1 LIICYDKSINHILL
15 RLQGI
20 TLKTKL
26 KINLKITHRFTVK
39 LGAVVLAS
47 SLLFACTSKENSST
61 DNLLKDNVQASLPA
75 GVNLVENVVATE
87 GRLAIPFKK
96 YTLANGLT
104 VILHQDNSDP
114 LVHVDVTYH
123 VGSAR
128 EQLGKSGFAH
138 FFEHMMFQ
146 GSKNVADEQ
155 HFKIV
160 TQSGGNLNGTTNTDR
175 TNYYETVPKNQLE
188 KMLWL
193 ESDRMGFL
201 LETITEEKFEI
212 QRATVKNE
220 RGQNVD
226 NRPYGRLNETVNQM
240 MYPREH
246 PYSWPVIG
254 YMSDLDR
261 GTVTDLKEFFSRWYG
276 PNNAVLTIGGDID
289 EAQTIAWIN
298 KYFGGLKAGPQVD
311 NIPKQL
317 TSLAANRY
325 YSFSDNVSLPLLY
338 ISFPTVY
345 GMHEDE
351 AALDVFSNIIGNGPT
366 SLLYKNLV
374 KSGVAVQAGA
384 SHPCQELACKM
395 SFFALPNPQQGME
408 LAKIEQVIAD
418 TLLEF
423 EERGVNDNDLLKTK
437 VNIETGTIY
446 GLQSVSGKVSTL
458 AHYQTILGN
467 ADYTSAQVARYNKV
481 TKADVMSVYQKY
493 IKGRGAVVLS
503 IYPNGQKH
511 VIAKADDF
519 ALPDVSNPPEN
530 AQLDTPLMKNTS
542 DFKRSIMPTSG
553 ANPKIKVPTLWR
565 DSFNNGLQIIATQ
578 NSETPTVSLLL
589 SIEGGPLLDPL
600 EKAGLASLTAS
611 LMNEG
616 TTNYI
621 KEELSNELAKLGS
634 DIAISASG
642 RNTTIRV
649 SSLVKNLDATLMLML
664 DMMLNPA
671 FEESDFK
678 RVKNQLIQGLEQGS
692 KDAATLAN
700 RASKQITYGTNN
712 RVGLANSG
720 TIKTV
725 SAITLDDIK
734 AFYQQYFS
742 PKYANLVIVGDI
754 SKSEIIP
761 KLSYLKSWQGG
772 DYTIPSYEGFPQVTP
787 KKIYFVDLPNASQ
800 SVINYSRRAMTY
812 DATGE
817 YFKATLM
824 NYPLGSAFN
833 SRINLN
839 LREDKGY
846 TYGAS
851 SYFSSGKTLGRFAA
865 GASVKKEHT
874 YDAMIEIEQELAN
887 YQKNGLTNDEV
898 DFMRQAISQNEALS
912 YETPAQKS
920 GFLRQLLQFNL
931 AENYG
936 EQQSELIENITIEQL
951 NEIAAKELSQPM
963 QWIVVGDG
971 QVVRPQLEKMKLE
984 IIDLQ
989 LAK

>member
-1 LIICYDKSINHILL
+1 M
-15 RLQGI
+15 
-20 TLKTKL
+20 
-26 KINLKITHRFTVK
+26 
-39 LGAVVLAS
+39 ALAS
-47 SLLFACTSKENSST
+47 TLLLACTSQDNSPQTSEEAILPVGVSLVQTVTAT
-61 DNLLKDNVQASLPA
+61 DEHL
-75 GVNLVENVVATE
+75 T
-87 GRLAIPFKK
+87 IPFKK

-160 TQSGGNLNGTTNTDR
+160 TQSGGSLNGTTNTDR

-201 LETITEEKFEI
+201 LETITSEKFEV

-226 NRPYGRLNETVNQM
+226 NRPYGRLNETINQM
-240 MYPREH
+240 IYPREH

-254 YMSDLDR
+254 YMTDLDR
-261 GTVTDLKEFFSRWYG
+261 ETVADLKAFFSRWYG

-289 EAQTIAWIN
+289 EAQTLQWIN
-298 KYFGGLKAGPQVD
+298 QYFGGLKAGPSVN
-311 NIPKQL
+311 NIAKQL
-317 TSLAANRY
+317 TSLTDNRY

-338 ISFPTVY
+338 ISYPTVY

-374 KSGVAVQAGA
+374 KSGIAVQAGA
-384 SHPCQELACKM
+384 SHPCSELGCKM
-395 SFFALPNPQQGME
+395 SFYALPNPQKSMN
-408 LAKIEQVIAD
+408 LAKLEQVINE

-423 EERGVNDNDLLKTK
+423 EQRGVNDDDLLKTK
-437 VNIETGTIY
+437 VGIETNTIY

-458 AHYQTILGN
+458 AHFETILGN
-467 ADYTSAQVARYNKV
+467 ADFTEQQVARYNKV
-481 TKADVMSVYQKY
+481 TKADVMKVYKKY
-493 IKGRGAVVLS
+493 IKGKGAAVLS
-503 IYPNGQKH
+503 IYPKGQSQLITKP
-511 VIAKADDF
+511 DNF
-519 ALPDVSNPPEN
+519 RLPDVSNPPEV
-530 AQLDTPLMKNTS
+530 AQLDVAIMKNTS
-542 DFKRSIMPTSG
+542 SFDRSVMPKAG
-553 ANPKIKVPTLWR
+553 ANPQIEVPTLWR
-565 DSFNNGLQIIATQ
+565 ESFDNGLKVIATQ

-589 SIEGGPLLDPL
+589 SLEGGTLLDPI
-600 EKAGLASLTAS
+600 EQAGLASLTAT

-616 TTNYI
+616 TTNYT
-621 KEELSNELAKLGS
+621 KEGLSNELAKLGS
-634 DIAISASG
+634 DISISASG
-642 RNTTIRV
+642 RNTTVRV
-649 SSLVKNLDATLMLML
+649 NSLVKNLDATLLLMT

-671 FEESDFK
+671 FEQKAFD
-678 RVKNQLIQGLEQGS
+678 RVKNQLIQALEQGS
-692 KDAATLAN
+692 KDANMLAG
-700 RASKQITYGTNN
+700 RALKQVTYGENN
-712 RVGLANSG
+712 RVGLPGTG

-725 SAITLDDIK
+725 SAIKLTDIK
-734 AFYQQYFS
+734 NFYKRYFS
-742 PKYANLVIVGDI
+742 PKKASLVIVGDM
-754 SKSEIIP
+754 SKSKILP
-761 KLSYLKSWQGG
+761 SLDYLKLWQGS
-772 DYTIPSYEGFPQVTP
+772 DYVIPSYSKFPKVNAN
-787 KKIYFVDLPNASQ
+787 KIYFVDLPNATQ
-800 SVINYSRRAMTY
+800 SVIKYTRPAMTY
-812 DATGE
+812 DATGDH
-817 YFKATLM
+817 FKATLM

-839 LREDKGY
+839 LRENKGY

-851 SYFSSGKTLGRFAA
+851 SYFSAGKTLGRFTA

-874 YDAMIEIEQELAN
+874 YDAMIEIEKELTH
-887 YQKNGLTNDEV
+887 YQQKGLTVDEV
-898 DFMRQAISQNEALS
+898 NFMREAISQNEALS

-936 EQQSELIENITIEQL
+936 EQQSDIIKNITIDQL
-951 NEIAAKELSQPM
+951 NSIAAKELSKPM

-971 QVVRPQLEKMKLE
+971 QVIKPQLEKMKLE
-984 IIDLQ
+984 IVELP

>member
-1 LIICYDKSINHILL
+1 MP
-15 RLQGI
+15 
-20 TLKTKL
+20 KL
-26 KINLKITHRFTVK
+26 SAIAF
-39 LGAVVLAS
+39 AS
-47 SLLFACTSKENSST
+47 ALLFACTNQGSTQVNSS
-61 DNLLKDNVQASLPA
+61 NVNEKVDLPT
-75 GVNLVENVVATE
+75 GVTLVENVIASE

-96 YTLANGLT
+96 YNLDNGLT

-240 MYPREH
+240 MYPRAH

-289 EAQTIAWIN
+289 EAQTLAWVN
-298 KYFGGLKAGPQVD
+298 KYFGGLKTGPEVS
-311 NIPKQL
+311 NIPKKL
-317 TSLAANRY
+317 TSLSDNRY

-384 SHPCQELACKM
+384 SHPCKELSCQM
-395 SFFALPNPQQGME
+395 SFYALPNPQQGLE
-408 LAKIEQVIAD
+408 LAKIEQVISD
-418 TLLEF
+418 TLHEF
-423 EERGVNDNDLLKTK
+423 EERGVNDDDLLKTK
-437 VNIETGTIY
+437 VSIETGTIY

-458 AHYQTILGN
+458 AHYQTVLGN
-467 ADYTSAQVARYNKV
+467 ADYTEQQVARYNKV
-481 TKADVMSVYQKY
+481 TKADVMRVYQKY
-493 IKGRGAVVLS
+493 IKNKGAAVLS
-503 IYPNGQKH
+503 IYPNGQKQF
-511 VIAKADDF
+511 IAKKDNF
-519 ALPDVSNPPEN
+519 VLPDISNPPQFAE
-530 AQLDTPLMKNTS
+530 LDTPIMKNTS
-542 DFKRSIMPTSG
+542 VFDRAVIPNAG
-553 ANPKIKVPTLWR
+553 ANPQVEVPKLWR
-565 DSFNNGLQIIATQ
+565 DSFDNGLQIIATK
-578 NSETPTVSLLL
+578 NDETPTINLLL
-589 SIEGGPLLDPL
+589 SIEGGPLLDPI

-634 DIAISASG
+634 DISISASG

-649 SSLVKNLDATLMLML
+649 NSLIKNLDATLLLMV

-671 FEESDFK
+671 FEESDFN

-692 KDAATLAN
+692 KDARTLAS
-700 RASKQITYGTNN
+700 RAFNQVTYGDNN
-712 RVGLANSG
+712 RIGLANEG
-720 TIKTV
+720 TIETV
-725 SAITLDDIK
+725 SAITLADIK
-734 AFYQQYFS
+734 RFYKTYFS
-742 PKYANLVIVGDI
+742 PKYSSLVIVGDI
-754 SKSEIIP
+754 SKNEILP
-761 KLSYLKSWQGG
+761 KLSYLKSWQGS
-772 DYTIPSYEGFPQVTP
+772 DYTIPSYEKFPKVTP
-787 KKIYFVDLPNASQ
+787 NKIYFVDLPDASQ
-800 SVINYSRRAMTY
+800 SVISYSRRAMTY
-812 DATGE
+812 DATGDH
-817 YFKATLM
+817 FKATLM

-851 SYFSSGKTLGRFAA
+851 SYFSAGKTLGRFSA

-874 YDAMIEIEQELAN
+874 FDAMVEIEQELNN
-887 YQKNGLTNDEV
+887 YQENGLTHDEV

-912 YETPAQKS
+912 YETPSKKS

-931 AENYG
+931 PENYS
-936 EQQSELIENITIEQL
+936 EQQNKIINTITLKQL
-951 NEIAAKELSQPM
+951 SDIAAKELSQPM

-971 QVVRPQLEKMKLE
+971 QVIRSQLEQMNLE
-984 IIDLQ
+984 IVDLQ

>member
-1 LIICYDKSINHILL
+1 LKSFTRYLAMLSIIP
-15 RLQGI
+15 
-20 TLKTKL
+20 
-26 KINLKITHRFTVK
+26 
-39 LGAVVLAS
+39 LAS
-47 SLLFACTSKENSST
+47 SLLFACTSQKNSPQLSEN
-61 DNLLKDNVQASLPA
+61 VALPV
-75 GVNLVENVVATE
+75 GVSLVESVVATDE
-87 GRLAIPFKK
+87 RLAIPFKK

-104 VILHQDNSDP
+104 VILHQDSSDP
-114 LVHVDVTYH
+114 LVHIDVTYH

-201 LETITEEKFEI
+201 LETITTEKFEV

-226 NRPYGRLNETVNQM
+226 NRPYGRLNETINQM
-240 MYPREH
+240 VYPREH

-254 YMSDLDR
+254 YLTDLDR

-289 EAQTIAWIN
+289 EAQTLAWVN
-298 KYFGGLKAGPQVD
+298 QYFGGLKAGPKVE
-311 NIPKQL
+311 NITKQL
-317 TSLAANRY
+317 ISLPDNRY
-325 YSFSDNVSLPLLY
+325 YSFSDNISLPLLY

-345 GMHEDE
+345 GMHKDE
-351 AALDVFSNIIGNGPT
+351 AALDVFSNVIGNGPT

-374 KSGVAVQAGA
+374 KSGIAVQAGA
-384 SHPCQELACKM
+384 SHPCSELGCKM

-408 LAKIEQVIAD
+408 LAKIEQVIND

-423 EERGVNDNDLLKTK
+423 EQRGVNDEDLLKTK
-437 VNIETGTIY
+437 VSIETETIY

-467 ADYTSAQVARYNKV
+467 ADYTEQQVARYNNV
-481 TKADVMSVYQKY
+481 TKADVMKVYQKY
-493 IKGRGAVVLS
+493 IKGKGAAILS
-503 IYPNGQKH
+503 IYPHGQEKL
-511 VIAKADDF
+511 ITKANNF
-519 ALPDVSNPPEN
+519 ALPNVNNPPEIT
-530 AQLDTPLMKNTS
+530 QLATPIMTNTS
-542 DFKRSIMPTSG
+542 SFERSVMPKSG
-553 ANPKIKVPTLWR
+553 VNPQIEVPKLWR
-565 DSFNNGLQIIATQ
+565 ENFSNGLQILATR
-578 NSETPTVSLLL
+578 NNETPTVSLLL
-589 SIEGGPLLDPL
+589 SIEGGTLLEPLK
-600 EKAGLASLTAS
+600 KAGLAALTAS

-616 TTNYI
+616 TSNYS

-634 DIAISASG
+634 NISISAAG

-649 SSLVKNLDATLMLML
+649 SSLVKNLDATLLLMV

-671 FEESDFK
+671 FEKSDFD
-678 RVKNQLIQGLEQGS
+678 RVKNQLIQRLEQGS
-692 KDAATLAN
+692 KDAHTLAN
-700 RASKQITYGTNN
+700 RALKQVTYGENN

-725 SAITLDDIK
+725 SAIELSDIK
-734 AFYQQYFS
+734 NFYKQYFS
-742 PKYANLVIVGDI
+742 PKNASLVIVGDI
-754 SKSEIIP
+754 SKSEILP
-761 KLSYLKSWQGG
+761 KLTYLKSWQGS
-772 DYTIPSYEGFPQVTP
+772 DYTLPVYKQFPKVAAN
-787 KKIYFVDLPNASQ
+787 KVYFVDLPDASQ
-800 SVINYSRRAMTY
+800 TVIKYSRRAMKY

-839 LREDKGY
+839 LRENKGY

-851 SYFSSGKTLGRFAA
+851 SHFSAGKTLGRFSA

-874 YDAMIEIEQELAN
+874 FDAMVEIEKELAN
-887 YQKNGLTNDEV
+887 YQKNGLTTDEV

-920 GFLRQLLQFNL
+920 GFLRQLLQFDL

-936 EQQSELIENITIEQL
+936 ELQSEIIKNITIEQL
-951 NEIAAKELSQPM
+951 NAIAANELSKAM

-971 QVVRPQLEKMKLE
+971 LVVRPQLEKMNLE
-984 IIDLQ
+984 IIELQ

>member
-1 LIICYDKSINHILL
+1 
-15 RLQGI
+15 
-20 TLKTKL
+20 L
-26 KINLKITHRFTVK
+26 KIIAHFAPRFS
-39 LGAVVLAS
+39 AIALAS
-47 SLLFACTSKENSST
+47 LLLFSCTSQYHSSQVS
-61 DNLLKDNVQASLPA
+61 DVVSLPA
-75 GVNLVENVVATE
+75 GVSLIEKVVATE
-87 GRLAIPFKK
+87 DRLVIPFKK
-96 YTLANGLT
+96 YTLVNGLT

-114 LVHVDVTYH
+114 LVHLDVTYH

-146 GSKNVADEQ
+146 GSKNIADEQ

-175 TNYYETVPKNQLE
+175 TNYYETVPRNQLE

-212 QRATVKNE
+212 QRSTVKNE

-240 MYPREH
+240 IYPREH

-254 YMSDLDR
+254 YMTDLDR
-261 GTVTDLKEFFSRWYG
+261 GTLTDLKEFFSRWYG

-289 EAQTIAWIN
+289 EAQTLAWIN
-298 KYFGGLKAGPQVD
+298 KYFGNLKTGYQVD
-311 NIPKQL
+311 NIQKPL
-317 TSLAANRY
+317 INLSDDRY

-374 KSGVAVQAGA
+374 KSGIAVQAGA
-384 SHPCQELACKM
+384 SHPCSELACKM
-395 SFFALPNPQQGME
+395 SFFALPNPQQG
-408 LAKIEQVIAD
+408 LKLTKIEQVIND

-423 EERGVNDNDLLKTK
+423 EERGVNDDDLLKTK
-437 VNIETGTIY
+437 VNIETSTIY

-458 AHYQTILGN
+458 AHYQTVLGN
-467 ADYTSAQVARYNKV
+467 ADYTAQQVARYNNV
-481 TKADVMSVYQKY
+481 TKADVMRVYQKY
-493 IKGRGAVVLS
+493 IKGKGAAILS
-503 IYPNGQKH
+503 IYPKGQKQ
-511 VIAKADDF
+511 VITKADNF
-519 ALPDVSNPPEN
+519 VLPNVANPPELS
-530 AQLDTPLMKNTS
+530 QLNTVIMKNTS
-542 DFKRSIMPTSG
+542 DFDRSVMPVSG
-553 ANPKIKVPTLWR
+553 ANPQVTVPKLWR
-565 DSFNNGLQIIATQ
+565 DNFKNGLQIIATQ
-578 NSETPTVSLLL
+578 NNETPTVSLLL
-589 SIEGGPLLDPL
+589 SIEGGSLLDPI

-616 TTNYI
+616 TTNHV
-621 KEELSNELAKLGS
+621 KEALSNELAKLGS
-634 DIAISASG
+634 DVSISASG
-642 RNTTIRV
+642 RNTTIHV
-649 SSLVKNLDATLMLML
+649 NSLVKNLDATLIIML

-671 FEESDFK
+671 FEKSDFD
-678 RVKNQLIQGLEQGS
+678 RVKNQLIQSLEQGN
-692 KDAATLAN
+692 KDARTLA
-700 RASKQITYGTNN
+700 SKALKQVTYGVNN
-712 RVGLANSG
+712 RVGLPDDG
-720 TIKTV
+720 TIATV
-725 SAITLDDIK
+725 SAISLEDVK
-734 AFYQQYFS
+734 GFYQQYFS
-742 PKYANLVIVGDI
+742 PKHASLVIVGDMNQSVI
-754 SKSEIIP
+754 MS
-761 KLSYLKSWQGG
+761 KLSYLKSWQGS
-772 DYTIPSYEGFPQVTP
+772 DYIIPRYNGFPKITP
-787 KKIYFVDLPNASQ
+787 NKIYFVDLPNASQ
-800 SVINYSRRAMTY
+800 SVIKYSRRAMTY

-839 LREDKGY
+839 LREDKAY

-851 SYFSSGKTLGRFAA
+851 SYFSAGKTLGRFTA

-874 YDAMIEIEQELAN
+874 FDAMVEFEQELTN
-887 YQKNGLTNDEV
+887 YQKNGLTHDEV
-898 DFMRQAISQNEALS
+898 NFMRQAISQNEALN
-912 YETPAQKS
+912 YETPAQK
-920 GFLRQLLQFNL
+920 GRFLRQLLQFNL

-936 EQQSELIENITIEQL
+936 EQQSEIIENITIEQL
-951 NEIAAKELSQPM
+951 NKIASKELKQPM
-963 QWIVVGDG
+963 QWIVVGDA
-971 QVVRPQLEKMKLE
+971 QTVRPQLKKMKLDIVE
-984 IIDLQ
+984 LQ

>member
-1 LIICYDKSINHILL
+1 
-15 RLQGI
+15 
-20 TLKTKL
+20 L
-26 KINLKITHRFTVK
+26 KINLKNSPRLTVK
-39 LGAVVLAS
+39 LGAIALAS
-47 SLLFACTSKENSST
+47 SLLFACTSQENT
-61 DNLLKDNVQASLPA
+61 LKTNEQASLPA
-75 GVNLVENVVATE
+75 GVSLVEQVVATE
-87 GRLAIPFKK
+87 DRLAIPFKK

-201 LETITEEKFEI
+201 LETITKEKFEI

-226 NRPYGRLNETVNQM
+226 NRPYGRLNETLNQM

-261 GTVTDLKEFFSRWYG
+261 GTLTDLKEFFSRWYG

-289 EAQTIAWIN
+289 EAQTLAWVN
-298 KYFGGLKAGPQVD
+298 KYFGGLQAGPKVD
-311 NIPKQL
+311 NIAKSL
-317 TSLAANRY
+317 TTLAENRY
-325 YSFSDNVSLPLLY
+325 YSFEDNVSLPLLY

-384 SHPCQELACKM
+384 SHPCKELACQM
-395 SFFALPNPQQGME
+395 SFYALPNPQQGME
-408 LAKIEQVIAD
+408 LAKIEQVIND

-423 EERGVNDNDLLKTK
+423 EQRGVNDDDLLKTK

-458 AHYQTILGN
+458 AHYQTVLGN
-467 ADYTSAQVARYNKV
+467 ADYTAEQVARYNKV
-481 TKADVMSVYQKY
+481 TKADVMRVYQKY
-493 IKGRGAVVLS
+493 IKNKGAAVLS
-503 IYPNGQKH
+503 IYPNGQKQL
-511 VIAKADDF
+511 IAKADNF
-519 ALPDVSNPPEN
+519 VLPNVNNPSEI
-530 AQLDTPLMKNTS
+530 AEIDTPILTNTS
-542 DFKRSIMPTSG
+542 NFDRSIVPTSG
-553 ANPKIKVPTLWR
+553 ANPQIDVPKLWR
-565 DSFNNGLQIIATQ
+565 TSFNNGLQIIATQ
-578 NSETPTVSLLL
+578 NNETPTVSLLL
-589 SIEGGPLLDPL
+589 SIEGGPLLDPV

-634 DIAISASG
+634 NITFSAAG

-649 SSLVKNLDATLMLML
+649 NSLVKNLDATLTLML

-671 FEESDFK
+671 FSEDDFK

-692 KDAATLAN
+692 KDASTLAS
-700 RASKQITYGTNN
+700 RASKQVTYGTNN

-725 SAITLDDIK
+725 SAINLDDIK

-742 PKYANLVIVGDI
+742 PKHANLVIVGDV

-761 KLSYLKSWQGG
+761 KLSYLKSWQGE
-772 DYTIPSYEGFPQVTP
+772 DYTIPSYESFPAVTP
-787 KKIYFVDLPNASQ
+787 NKIYFVDLPKASQ

-817 YFKATLM
+817 HFKATLM

-851 SYFSSGKTLGRFAA
+851 SYFSAGKTLGKFAA

-874 YDAMIEIEQELAN
+874 YDAMVEIEQELSN
-887 YQKNGLTNDEV
+887 YQQNGLTSEEV
-898 DFMRQAISQNEALS
+898 NFMRQAISQNEALS
-912 YETPAQKS
+912 YETPSQKS
-920 GFLRQLLQFNL
+920 GFLRQLLQFDL

-936 EQQSELIENITIEQL
+936 EQQSEIIQNITLKQL
-951 NEIAAKELSQPM
+951 NEIAAKELSKPM

-971 QVVRPQLEKMKLE
+971 QVVRPQLEKMQLE
-984 IIDLQ
+984 IVELE

>member
-1 LIICYDKSINHILL
+1 MQDVILKS
-15 RLQGI
+15 
-20 TLKTKL
+20 
-26 KINLKITHRFTVK
+26 FTRYIPK
-39 LGAVVLAS
+39 LGFIVFAS
-47 SLLFACTSKENSST
+47 SLLIGCTSQENTPQLSEK
-61 DNLLKDNVQASLPA
+61 LVLPV
-75 GVNLVENVVATE
+75 GVHLVETVVATE
-87 GRLAIPFKK
+87 ERLAIPFKK
-96 YTLANGLT
+96 YILANGLT

-160 TQSGGNLNGTTNTDR
+160 TQSGGSLNGTTNTDR

-201 LETITEEKFEI
+201 LETITTEKFEV

-226 NRPYGRLNETVNQM
+226 NRPYGRLNETINQM
-240 MYPREH
+240 VYPREH

-254 YMSDLDR
+254 YLTDLDR

-276 PNNAVLTIGGDID
+276 PNNAVLTIGGDIN
-289 EAQTIAWIN
+289 EAQTIAWVN
-298 KYFGGLKAGPQVD
+298 QYFGGLKAGPKVES
-311 NIPKQL
+311 ITKQL
-317 TSLAANRY
+317 TSLSDNRY
-325 YSFSDNVSLPLLY
+325 YSFSDNISLPLLY

-345 GMHEDE
+345 GMHKDE

-384 SHPCQELACKM
+384 SHPCSELGCKM
-395 SFFALPNPQQGME
+395 SFFALPNPQKGME
-408 LAKIEQVIAD
+408 LAKIEQVIND

-423 EERGVNDNDLLKTK
+423 EQRGVNDEDLLKTK
-437 VNIETGTIY
+437 VSIETDTIY

-458 AHYQTILGN
+458 AHYQSILGD
-467 ADYTSAQVARYNKV
+467 ADYTEQQVARYNNV
-481 TKADVMSVYQKY
+481 TKADVMKVYRKY
-493 IKGRGAVVLS
+493 IKSKGAAILS
-503 IYPNGQKH
+503 IYPHGQQKL
-511 VIAKADDF
+511 ITKADNF
-519 ALPDVSNPPEN
+519 ILPGVNNPPEIT
-530 AQLDTPLMKNTS
+530 QLATPIMKNTS
-542 DFKRSIMPTSG
+542 SFDREVIPKAG
-553 ANPKIKVPTLWR
+553 VNPQVEVPKLWR
-565 DSFNNGLQIIATQ
+565 ENFSNGLQIIATR
-578 NSETPTVSLLL
+578 NNETPTVSLLL
-589 SIEGGPLLDPL
+589 SIEGGTLLDPIK
-600 EKAGLASLTAS
+600 KAGLASLTAS

-634 DIAISASG
+634 DISISASG
-642 RNTTIRV
+642 RNTTVRV
-649 SSLVKNLDATLMLML
+649 SSLVKNLDATLLLMV

-671 FEESDFK
+671 FEQGDFD
-678 RVKNQLIQGLEQGS
+678 RVKNQLIQALEQGS
-692 KDAATLAN
+692 KDARTLAS
-700 RASKQITYGTNN
+700 RALKQVTYGENN

-725 SAITLDDIK
+725 SAIELSDIQD
-734 AFYQQYFS
+734 FYKQYFS
-742 PKYANLVIVGDI
+742 PKHASLVVVGDI
-754 SKSEIIP
+754 SKSELLP
-761 KLSYLKSWQGG
+761 KLNYFKSWQGS
-772 DYTIPSYEGFPQVTP
+772 DYTIPVYNQFPEVTVN
-787 KKIYFVDLPNASQ
+787 KVYFVDLPDASQ
-800 SVINYSRRAMTY
+800 SVIKYSRRAMTY

-851 SYFSSGKTLGRFAA
+851 SHFSAGKTLGRFSA

-874 YDAMIEIEQELAN
+874 FDAMMEIEKELVN
-887 YQKNGLTNDEV
+887 YQENGLTRDEV

-920 GFLRQLLQFNL
+920 GFLRQLLQFDL

-936 EQQSELIENITIEQL
+936 EMQSEIIKNITIEQL
-951 NEIAAKELSQPM
+951 NAIATKELSKSM

-971 QVVRPQLEKMKLE
+971 LVVRPQLKKMNLE
-984 IIDLQ
+984 IIELQ
-989 LAK
+989 LTE

>member
-1 LIICYDKSINHILL
+1 M
-15 RLQGI
+15 
-20 TLKTKL
+20 
-26 KINLKITHRFTVK
+26 
-39 LGAVVLAS
+39 AAS
-47 SLLFACTSKENSST
+47 FLSACTSNEKAISSDESLT
-61 DNLLKDNVQASLPA
+61 LPA
-75 GVNLVENVVATE
+75 GVTLVETVTKTE
-87 GRLAIPFKK
+87 ERLAIPFKK
-96 YTLANGLT
+96 YTLENGLT
-104 VILHQDNSDP
+104 VILHKDNSDP

-155 HFKIV
+155 HFKVV
-160 TQSGGNLNGTTNTDR
+160 TQSGGDLNGTTNTDR

-201 LETITEEKFEI
+201 LETITKEKFEI

-226 NRPYGRLNETVNQM
+226 NRPYGRLTETINQM

-254 YMSDLDR
+254 YMTDLDR

-289 EAQTIAWIN
+289 ERQTLAWIN
-298 KYFGGLKAGPQVD
+298 KYFGELKAGPKVESIAK
-311 NIPKQL
+311 NL
-317 TSLAANRY
+317 TTLDKNRY
-325 YSFSDNVSLPLLY
+325 ASFSDNVSLPLLY

-384 SHPCQELACKM
+384 SHPCKELSCQM
-395 SFFALPNPQQGME
+395 SFYALPNPQQGME
-408 LAKIEQVIAD
+408 LSKIEKVIND
-418 TLLEF
+418 TLVEF
-423 EERGVNDNDLLKTK
+423 EQRGVNDDDLLKTK
-437 VNIETGTIY
+437 VSIETGTIY

-458 AHYQTILGN
+458 AHFQTILGN
-467 ADYTSAQVARYNKV
+467 ADYTELQVARYNQV
-481 TKADVMSVYQKY
+481 TKDDVMRVYKKY
-493 IKGRGAVVLS
+493 IKGKGAAVLS
-503 IYPNGQKH
+503 IYPHGKKQF
-511 VIAKADDF
+511 ITKADDF
-519 ALPDVSNPPEN
+519 ILPDVTNPPEL
-530 AQLDTPLMKNTS
+530 AIIATPLMKNS
-542 DFKRSIMPTSG
+542 SNFDRSVTPKAGI
-553 ANPKIKVPTLWR
+553 NPQIEVPKLWR
-565 DSFNNGLQIIATQ
+565 DSFKNGIEIIATR

-589 SIEGGPLLDPL
+589 SLEGGPLLDPVA
-600 EKAGLASLTAS
+600 KAGLASLTAS

-634 DIAISASG
+634 DISIGASG
-642 RNTTIRV
+642 RNTYIQV
-649 SSLVKNLDATLMLML
+649 SSLVKNLDATLLLML

-671 FEESDFK
+671 FEEVDFN
-678 RVKNQLIQGLEQGS
+678 RIKNQLIQSLEQGS
-692 KDAATLAN
+692 KDARTLAS
-700 RASKQITYGTNN
+700 RALKQVTYGQSN
-712 RVGLANSG
+712 RVGLPDSG
-720 TIKTV
+720 TIATV
-725 SAITLDDIK
+725 SAITLADIK
-734 AFYQQYFS
+734 GFYQQYFS
-742 PKYANLVIVGDI
+742 PKHASLVIVGDI
-754 SKSEIIP
+754 SQSEILP
-761 KLSYLKSWQGG
+761 KLDYLKSWQGR
-772 DYTIPSYEGFPQVTP
+772 DYTLPNQRKFPKITP
-787 KKIYFVDLPNASQ
+787 EKIYFVDLPKSSQ
-800 SVINYSRRAMTY
+800 SVIKYSRRAMTY

-817 YFKATLM
+817 HFKATLM

-851 SYFSSGKTLGRFAA
+851 SHFSAGKTLGRFTV
-865 GASVKKEHT
+865 GASVKKENT
-874 YDAMIEIEQELAN
+874 FDAMAEIEKELKN
-887 YQKNGLTNDEV
+887 YQQQGLTSAEV
-898 DFMRQAISQNEALS
+898 NFMRQAISQNEALS
-912 YETPAQKS
+912 YETPRQKS

-936 EQQSELIENITIEQL
+936 EQQSEIIKSLSIEQL
-951 NEIAAKELSQPM
+951 NDIAENELSKPM

-971 QVVRPQLEKMKLE
+971 ELVRPQLEKMKLDIVE
-984 IIDLQ
+984 LK
-989 LAK
+989 LAD

>member
-1 LIICYDKSINHILL
+1 MQDVILKSFLRFVSMLSII
-15 RLQGI
+15 
-20 TLKTKL
+20 T
-26 KINLKITHRFTVK
+26 
-39 LGAVVLAS
+39 LAS
-47 SLLFACTSKENSST
+47 SLLFACTSQKNSSQLNINMT
-61 DNLLKDNVQASLPA
+61 LPVGVSL
-75 GVNLVENVVATE
+75 VDSVVATDE
-87 GRLAIPFKK
+87 RLAIPFKK

-128 EQLGKSGFAH
+128 EQIGKSGFAH

-201 LETITEEKFEI
+201 LETITTEKFEV

-226 NRPYGRLNETVNQM
+226 NRPYGRLNETINQM
-240 MYPREH
+240 IYPREH

-254 YMSDLDR
+254 YMTDLDR
-261 GTVTDLKEFFSRWYG
+261 GTLTDLKAFFSRWYG

-289 EAQTIAWIN
+289 EAQTLAWVN
-298 KYFGGLKAGPQVD
+298 QYFGGLKAGPKVD
-311 NIPKQL
+311 NISKQL
-317 TSLAANRY
+317 TSLPDHRY

-345 GMHEDE
+345 GMHKDE
-351 AALDVFSNIIGNGPT
+351 AALDVFSNIIGHGPT

-374 KSGVAVQAGA
+374 KSGIAVQAGA
-384 SHPCQELACKM
+384 SHPCSELGCKM

-408 LAKIEQVIAD
+408 LAKIEQVIND

-423 EERGVNDNDLLKTK
+423 EQRGVNDEDLLKTK
-437 VNIETGTIY
+437 VSIETDTIY

-467 ADYTSAQVARYNKV
+467 ADYTEQQVARYNKV
-481 TKADVMSVYQKY
+481 TKADVMKVYQKY
-493 IKGRGAVVLS
+493 IKGKGAAILS
-503 IYPNGQKH
+503 IYPHGQQKL
-511 VIAKADDF
+511 ITKADNF
-519 ALPDVSNPPEN
+519 ILPDVNNPPEIT
-530 AQLDTPLMKNTS
+530 QLATPLMKNTS
-542 DFKRSIMPTSG
+542 NFDRSVIPKAG
-553 ANPKIKVPTLWR
+553 ANPQVEVPKLWR
-565 DSFNNGLQIIATQ
+565 ESFGNGLKIIATR
-578 NSETPTVSLLL
+578 NNETPTVSLLL
-589 SIEGGPLLDPL
+589 SIEGGTLLDPIN
-600 EKAGLASLTAS
+600 KAGLAALTAS

-616 TTNYI
+616 TSNYT
-621 KEELSNELAKLGS
+621 KEELSTELAKLGS
-634 DIAISASG
+634 DISISAVG

-649 SSLVKNLDATLMLML
+649 SSWVKNLDATLLLML

-671 FEESDFK
+671 FDKNDFD
-678 RVKNQLIQGLEQGS
+678 RVKNQLIQSLEQGS
-692 KDAATLAN
+692 KDAHTLAG
-700 RASKQITYGTNN
+700 RALKQVTYGDNN
-712 RVGLANSG
+712 RIGLPTSG

-725 SAITLDDIK
+725 LAIELDDIK
-734 AFYQQYFS
+734 GFYKQYFS
-742 PKYANLVIVGDI
+742 PKHANLVIVGDV
-754 SKSEIIP
+754 SKSEILP
-761 KLSYLKSWQGG
+761 KLTSLKSWQGS
-772 DYTIPSYEGFPQVTP
+772 DYTIPTYNHFPKVTP
-787 KKIYFVDLPNASQ
+787 NKIYFVDLPGASQ
-800 SVINYSRRAMTY
+800 SIIKYSRRAMTY

-817 YFKATLM
+817 HFKATLM

-851 SYFSSGKTLGRFAA
+851 SYFSAGKTLGRFSA

-874 YDAMIEIEQELAN
+874 FDAMVEIEKELTH
-887 YQKNGLTNDEV
+887 YQKHGLTTDEV

-920 GFLRQLLQFNL
+920 GFLRQLLQFDL
-931 AENYG
+931 PENYG
-936 EQQSELIENITIEQL
+936 ELQSDIIKNTTVEQL
-951 NEIAAKELSQPM
+951 NDIAATELSKSM
-963 QWIVVGDG
+963 QWIVIGDG
-971 QVVRPQLEKMKLE
+971 LVVRPQLEKMNHE
-984 IIDLQ
+984 IIELL

>member
-1 LIICYDKSINHILL
+1 MKNTFNYFS
-15 RLQGI
+15 
-20 TLKTKL
+20 
-26 KINLKITHRFTVK
+26 K
-39 LGAVVLAS
+39 LGAIILVTGA
-47 SLLFACTSKENSST
+47 LFACTSQKNTLKTS
-61 DNLLKDNVQASLPA
+61 DNNHLPKGVRLLES
-75 GVNLVENVVATE
+75 VEE
-87 GRLAIPFKK
+87 SEDRLAIPFKK
-96 YTLANGLT
+96 YKLDNGLT

-226 NRPYGRLNETVNQM
+226 NRPYGRLNETINQM
-240 MYPREH
+240 IYPREH

-261 GTVTDLKEFFSRWYG
+261 ETVTDLKAFFSRWYG

-289 EAQTIAWIN
+289 EAQTLSWVN
-298 KYFGGLKAGPQVD
+298 KYFGDLKRGPDVS
-311 NIPKQL
+311 NIPKSL
-317 TSLAANRY
+317 TSLSENRY

-338 ISFPTVY
+338 ISYPTVY

-374 KSGVAVQAGA
+374 KSGIAVQAGA
-384 SHPCQELACKM
+384 SHPCKELACQM

-408 LAKIEQVIAD
+408 LAKVEQIIND

-423 EERGVNDNDLLKTK
+423 ETRGVNDDDLLKTK
-437 VNIETGTIY
+437 VSIETGTIY

-458 AHYQTILGN
+458 AHFETVLDN
-467 ADYTSAQVARYNKV
+467 ADYTAQQVARYNNV
-481 TKADVMSVYQKY
+481 TKADVMRVYQKY
-493 IKGRGAVVLS
+493 IKGKGAAILS
-503 IYPNGQKH
+503 IYPNGQKQ
-511 VIAKADDF
+511 VIAKADNF
-519 ALPDVSNPPEN
+519 TLPDISTPPKL
-530 AQLDTPLMKNTS
+530 AHLDVPIMKNVSTF
-542 DFKRSIMPTSG
+542 DRSVMPTSS
-553 ANPKIKVPTLWR
+553 ANPQVDVPALWR
-565 DSFNNGLQIIATQ
+565 DKFNNGLQIIGTK
-578 NSETPTVSLLL
+578 NSETPTVNLLL
-589 SIEGGPLLDPL
+589 SIEGGPLLDPI

-634 DIAISASG
+634 DISISANG

-649 SSLVKNLDATLMLML
+649 NSLVKNLDATLLLML

-671 FEESDFK
+671 FEENDFN
-678 RVKNQLIQGLEQGS
+678 RVKNQLIQMLEQGN
-692 KDAATLAN
+692 KDARTLAS
-700 RASKQITYGTNN
+700 RAQKQVIYGENN
-712 RVGLANSG
+712 RVGLADEG

-725 SAITLDDIK
+725 STITLEDVK
-734 AFYQQYFS
+734 RFYQTCFS
-742 PKYANLVIVGDI
+742 PTHASLVVVGDI
-754 SKSEIIP
+754 SKNELLP
-761 KLSYLKSWQGG
+761 KLGYLKSWQGK
-772 DYTIPSYEGFPQVTP
+772 DYSIPTHKEFPQIMP
-787 KKIYFVDLPNASQ
+787 NKLYFVDLPNASQ
-800 SVINYSRRAMTY
+800 SVINYSRRAMVY

-817 YFKATLM
+817 YFRATLM

-839 LREDKGY
+839 LRENKGY

-851 SYFSSGKTLGRFAA
+851 SSFVAGKTLGRFVA

-874 YDAMIEIEQELAN
+874 FDAMIEIEKELNN
-887 YQKNGLTNDEV
+887 YQKNGLTQEEV
-898 DFMRQAISQNEALS
+898 NFMRQAISQNEALS
-912 YETPAQKS
+912 YETPRKKS

-931 AENYG
+931 PENYS
-936 EQQSELIENITIEQL
+936 EQQNNIITSITKKELSD
-951 NEIAAKELSQPM
+951 IAKKELSQPM

-971 QVVRPQLEKMKLE
+971 QVIRSQLEKMNLDIVE
-984 IIDLQ
+984 LQ
-989 LAK
+989 LVK

>member
-1 LIICYDKSINHILL
+1 MQNTFRLKS
-15 RLQGI
+15 
-20 TLKTKL
+20 
-26 KINLKITHRFTVK
+26 KISAIF
-39 LGAVVLAS
+39 LAS
-47 SLLFACTSKENSST
+47 TLILACTSQESATKKTVKVN
-61 DNLLKDNVQASLPA
+61 LPA
-75 GVNLVENVVATE
+75 GINLVERVVATDK
-87 GRLAIPFKK
+87 RLSIPFNK
-96 YTLANGLT
+96 YTLENGLT
-104 VILHQDNSDP
+104 VILHKDNSDP

-160 TQSGGNLNGTTNTDR
+160 TQSGGNLNGTTSTDR
-175 TNYYETVPKNQLE
+175 TNYYQTVPKNQLE

-212 QRATVKNE
+212 QRSTVKNE

-226 NRPYGRLNETVNQM
+226 NRPYGRLNETMNQM
-240 MYPREH
+240 MYPKEH

-261 GTVTDLKEFFSRWYG
+261 GNLGDLKSFFSRWYG

-289 EAQTIAWIN
+289 EAQTLEWIK
-298 KYFGGLKAGPQVD
+298 KYFGELKAGPEVEPL
-311 NIPKQL
+311 PKTL
-317 TSLAANRY
+317 TSLAENRY

-345 GMHEDE
+345 GMHDDE

-374 KSGVAVQAGA
+374 KSGLAVQAGA
-384 SHPCQELACKM
+384 SHPCKELSCQM
-395 SFFALPNPQQGME
+395 TFYALPNPQQGLA
-408 LAKIEQVIAD
+408 LAKIEKVIND

-423 EERGVNDNDLLKTK
+423 EERGVNDDDLLKTK
-437 VNIETGTIY
+437 VNIETSTIY

-458 AHYQTILGN
+458 AHYQTILDN
-467 ADYTSAQVARYNKV
+467 ADYTEQQVARYNKV
-481 TKADVMSVYQKY
+481 TKADVLRVYQKY
-493 IKGRGAVVLS
+493 IKGNGAAVLS
-503 IYPNGQKH
+503 VYPKGQKQ
-511 VIAKADDF
+511 VIAKADNF
-519 ALPDVSNPPEN
+519 ALPDLSS
-530 AQLDTPLMKNTS
+530 TPDVGYLNTSIMKNTS
-542 DFKRSIMPTSG
+542 SFDRSVMPKSG
-553 ANPKIKVPTLWR
+553 LNPQVEVPMLWR
-565 DSFNNGLQIIATQ
+565 DNFNNGLQIIATK
-578 NSETPTVSLLL
+578 NSETPTISLLL
-589 SIEGGPLLDPL
+589 SIEGGPLLDPK

-616 TTNYI
+616 TSNYI

-634 DIAISASG
+634 DISINSSG
-642 RNTTIRV
+642 RNTTVSV
-649 SSLVKNLDATLMLML
+649 SSLVKNVDATLLLMV

-692 KDAATLAN
+692 KDASTLAS
-700 RASKQITYGTNN
+700 RALKQVTYGDEN
-712 RVGLANSG
+712 RIGLASIG

-725 SAITLDDIK
+725 SAITLKDVK
-734 AFYQQYFS
+734 NFYKQYFS
-742 PKYANLVIVGDI
+742 PKHANLVIVGDI
-754 SKSEIIP
+754 EQSDIMP
-761 KLSYLKSWQGG
+761 KLEYLKSWQGA
-772 DYTIPSYEGFPQVTP
+772 DYVIPTYEKFPQVTP
-787 KKIYFVDLPNASQ
+787 NKIYFVDLPDASQ
-800 SVINYSRRAMTY
+800 SVIKYSRRAMAY
-812 DATGE
+812 DATGDF
-817 YFKATLM
+817 FKATLM

-851 SYFSSGKTLGRFAA
+851 SYFSAGKTLGQFIA

-874 YDAMIEIEQELAN
+874 YDAMIEIEKELKSFR
-887 YQKNGLTNDEV
+887 KNGLNTDEV
-898 DFMRQAISQNEALS
+898 SFMRQAISQNEALS
-912 YETPAQKS
+912 YETPGKKS
-920 GFLRQLLQFNL
+920 GFLRQLLQFDL
-931 AENYG
+931 PENYS
-936 EQQSELIENITIEQL
+936 EQQNEIINTITLRQL
-951 NEIAAKELSQPM
+951 NDIAKKELSQPM

-971 QVVRPQLEKMKLE
+971 QVIREQLEKMNLE
-984 IIDLQ
+984 IVELQ

>member
-1 LIICYDKSINHILL
+1 MQDIV
-15 RLQGI
+15 
-20 TLKTKL
+20 L
-26 KINLKITHRFTVK
+26 KIFTHYISKLSIITFV
-39 LGAVVLAS
+39 S
-47 SLLFACTSKENSST
+47 SLLLACTSQENSTHSSEE
-61 DNLLKDNVQASLPA
+61 LALPA
-75 GVNLVENVVATE
+75 GVSLIENVVATE

-160 TQSGGNLNGTTNTDR
+160 TQSGGSLNGTTNTDR

-188 KMLWL
+188 KVLWL

-201 LETITEEKFEI
+201 LETITTEKFEV

-226 NRPYGRLNETVNQM
+226 NRPYGRLNETINQM
-240 MYPREH
+240 IYPREH

-254 YMSDLDR
+254 YLSDLDR
-261 GTVTDLKEFFSRWYG
+261 GTVNDLKAFFSRWYG

-289 EAQTIAWIN
+289 EMQTLQWIN
-298 KYFGGLKAGPQVD
+298 QYFGDLKAGPQVD

-317 TSLAANRY
+317 TSLADSRY
-325 YSFSDNVSLPLLY
+325 FSFSDNISLPLLY

-345 GMHEDE
+345 GMHKDE

-374 KSGVAVQAGA
+374 KSGVSVQAGA
-384 SHPCQELACKM
+384 SHPCSELGCKM
-395 SFFALPNPQQGME
+395 SFYALPNPQKGMD
-408 LAKIEQVIAD
+408 LAKIEQVIND
-418 TLLEF
+418 TLNEF
-423 EERGVNDNDLLKTK
+423 EQRGVNDDDLLKTK
-437 VNIETGTIY
+437 VAIETDTIY

-467 ADYTSAQVARYNKV
+467 ADYTEQQVARYNNV
-481 TKADVMSVYQKY
+481 TKADVMRVYQKY
-493 IKGRGAVVLS
+493 IKNKGAAVLS
-503 IYPNGQKH
+503 IYPHGQQQL
-511 VIAKADDF
+511 IAKQDDF
-519 ALPDVSNPPEN
+519 VLPNVDNPVN
-530 AQLDTPLMKNTS
+530 STLLTTPIMKNNS
-542 DFKRSIMPTSG
+542 SFDRSIKPKAG
-553 ANPKIKVPTLWR
+553 ANPQIEVPELWR
-565 DSFNNGLQIIATQ
+565 ENFDNGLNIIATK

-589 SIEGGPLLDPL
+589 SIDGGTLLDPIK
-600 EKAGLASLTAS
+600 KAGLASLTAN

-616 TTNYI
+616 TSNYS
-621 KEELSNELAKLGS
+621 KEALSNELAKLGS
-634 DIAISASG
+634 DISISASG
-642 RNTTIRV
+642 RNTTVRV
-649 SSLVKNLDATLMLML
+649 SSLVKNLDATLLLML
-664 DMMLNPA
+664 DMMQNPA
-671 FEESDFK
+671 FKKSDFN
-678 RVKNQLIQGLEQGS
+678 RVKNQLIQTLEQGS
-692 KDAATLAN
+692 KDANTLAS
-700 RASKQITYGTNN
+700 RALKQVTYGENN
-712 RVGLANSG
+712 RVGLPGSG

-725 SAITLDDIK
+725 SVIELSDIK
-734 AFYQQYFS
+734 NFYKQYFS
-742 PKYANLVIVGDI
+742 PREANLVIVGDVT
-754 SKSEIIP
+754 KSEILP
-761 KLSYLKSWQGG
+761 KLDFLKLWQGN
-772 DYTIPSYEGFPQVTP
+772 DYTIPAYSNFPKVSAN
-787 KKIYFVDLPNASQ
+787 KIYFVDLPNATQ
-800 SVINYSRRAMTY
+800 SVIKLSRRSMPY

-851 SYFSSGKTLGRFAA
+851 SHFSAGKTLGRFSA

-874 YDAMIEIEQELAN
+874 YDAMIEIEKELAH
-887 YQKNGLTNDEV
+887 YKQKGLTIDEV
-898 DFMRQAISQNEALS
+898 NFMRQAISQNEALS

-920 GFLRQLLQFNL
+920 GFLRQLLQFDL
-931 AENYG
+931 PQNYG
-936 EQQSELIENITIEQL
+936 EVQSDIIENITLEQL
-951 NEIAAKELSQPM
+951 NDIADKELSKSM

-971 QVVRPQLEKMKLE
+971 QVIRPQLEKMKFE
-984 IIDLQ
+984 IVELK
-989 LAK
+989 LAE

>member
-1 LIICYDKSINHILL
+1 MK
-15 RLQGI
+15 
-20 TLKTKL
+20 
-26 KINLKITHRFTVK
+26 KITHLIPSLCIV
-39 LGAVVLAS
+39 ALAT
-47 SLLFACTSKENSST
+47 SLLFACTSNENT
-61 DNLLKDNVQASLPA
+61 KQVDENVALPA
-75 GVNLVENVVATE
+75 GVSLVENVVATKE
-87 GRLAIPFKK
+87 RLAIPFKK

-114 LVHVDVTYH
+114 LVHVDITYH

-160 TQSGGNLNGTTNTDR
+160 TQSGGDLNGTTNTDR
-175 TNYYETVPKNQLE
+175 TNYYETVPRNQLE

-201 LETITEEKFEI
+201 LETITSEKFEI

-226 NRPYGRLNETVNQM
+226 NRPYGRLSETINQM

-254 YMSDLDR
+254 YMTDLDR

-289 EAQTIAWIN
+289 EAQTLAWVN
-298 KYFGGLKAGPQVD
+298 KYFGELKAGPKVE
-311 NIPKQL
+311 NIAKQL
-317 TSLAANRY
+317 TTLEKNRY

-374 KSGVAVQAGA
+374 KAGVAVQAGA
-384 SHPCQELACKM
+384 NHPCKELSCQM
-395 SFFALPNPQQGME
+395 SFFALPNPQQGMA
-408 LAKIEQVIAD
+408 LSKIEQVIND

-423 EERGVNDNDLLKTK
+423 EQRGVNDNDLLKTK
-437 VNIETGTIY
+437 VSIETGTIY

-458 AHYQTILGN
+458 AHYQTTLGN
-467 ADYTSAQVARYNKV
+467 ADYTQQQVTRYNQV
-481 TKADVMSVYQKY
+481 TKEDVMRVYQKY
-493 IKGRGAVVLS
+493 IKGKGAAVLS
-503 IYPNGQKH
+503 IYPHGSKQF
-511 VIAKADDF
+511 IAKADDF
-519 ALPDVSNPPEN
+519 ALPDVTNPPEIAVLN
-530 AQLDTPLMKNTS
+530 TPMMKNTS
-542 DFKRSIMPTSG
+542 NFDRVNIPKAG
-553 ANPKIKVPTLWR
+553 VNPQVEVPKLWR
-565 DSFNNGLQIIATQ
+565 DSFHNGIEIIATK
-578 NSETPTVSLLL
+578 NNETPTVSLLL
-589 SIEGGPLLDPL
+589 SIEGGPLLDPI
-600 EKAGLASLTAS
+600 EKAGLASLTAT

-634 DIAISASG
+634 NISIGASG
-642 RNTTIRV
+642 RNTHIQV
-649 SSLVKNLDATLMLML
+649 SSLVKNLDATLILL
-664 DMMLNPA
+664 SDMMLNPA
-671 FEESDFK
+671 FKIADFN
-678 RVKNQLIQGLEQGS
+678 RVKNQLIQSLQQGS
-692 KDAATLAN
+692 KDARTLAS
-700 RASKQITYGTNN
+700 RALKQVTYGESS
-712 RVGLANSG
+712 RVGLPNSG
-720 TIKTV
+720 TIATV
-725 SAITLDDIK
+725 SAITLEDVK
-734 AFYQQYFS
+734 GFYQQYFS
-742 PKYANLVIVGDI
+742 PKHASLVIVGDI
-754 SKSEIIP
+754 SQSEIMP
-761 KLSYLKSWQGG
+761 KLDYLKSWQGS
-772 DYTIPSYEGFPQVTP
+772 DYTIPSFNQFPQLTP
-787 KKIYFVDLPNASQ
+787 NKIYFVDLPKASQ
-800 SVINYSRRAMTY
+800 SVIKYSRRAMAY

-851 SYFSSGKTLGRFAA
+851 SYFSAGKALGSFIA

-874 YDAMIEIEQELAN
+874 LDAMIEIEEELKN
-887 YQKNGLTNDEV
+887 YQQNGLTRTEV
-898 DFMRQAISQNEALS
+898 NFMRQAISQNEALN
-912 YETPAQKS
+912 YETPSQKS
-920 GFLRQLLQFNL
+920 GFLRQLLQFDL
-931 AENYG
+931 AENYA
-936 EQQSELIENITIEQL
+936 EQQGEIIKTISPEQL
-951 NEIAAKELSQPM
+951 NAIAGVQLSKPM

-971 QVVRPQLEKMKLE
+971 QIVRPQLEKMKLDIVE
-984 IIDLQ
+984 LQ

>member
-1 LIICYDKSINHILL
+1 MKIFSPLTTRLSIVA
-15 RLQGI
+15 
-20 TLKTKL
+20 
-26 KINLKITHRFTVK
+26 FTAAFLV
-39 LGAVVLAS
+39 S
-47 SLLFACTSKENSST
+47 CTSNEDSSPQ
-61 DNLLKDNVQASLPA
+61 NQSVALPE
-75 GVNLVENVVATE
+75 GVTLVETVVHDE
-87 GRLAIPFKK
+87 DRLAIPFNK

-104 VILHQDNSDP
+104 VILHQDSSDP

-160 TQSGGNLNGTTNTDR
+160 TQSGGDLNGTTNTDR
-175 TNYYETVPKNQLE
+175 TNYYETVPNNQLE

-226 NRPYGRLNETVNQM
+226 NRPYGRLGETINQM

-254 YMSDLDR
+254 YMTDLDR
-261 GTVTDLKEFFSRWYG
+261 GTLSDLKEFFSRWYG
-276 PNNAVLTIGGDID
+276 PNNAVLTIGGDFD
-289 EAQTIAWIN
+289 ESQTLAWIN
-298 KYFGGLKAGPQVD
+298 KYFGELKSGPAVD
-311 NIPKQL
+311 NIEKQQ
-317 TSLAANRY
+317 TTLAENRY

-374 KSGVAVQAGA
+374 KSGLAVQAGA
-384 SHPCQELACKM
+384 SHPCKELSCQM
-395 SFFALPNPQQGME
+395 SFFALPNPQKGME
-408 LAKIEQVIAD
+408 LSKVEQVIND
-418 TLLEF
+418 TLVEF
-423 EERGVNDNDLLKTK
+423 EERGVNDDDLLKTK
-437 VNIETGTIY
+437 VSIETGTIY

-458 AHYQTILGN
+458 AHFQTILGN
-467 ADYTSAQVARYNKV
+467 ADYTQEQVSRYNNV
-481 TKADVMSVYQKY
+481 TKDDVMRVYQKY
-493 IKGRGAVVLS
+493 IKGKGAAVLS
-503 IYPNGQKH
+503 IYPHGQKQLITREDNF
-511 VIAKADDF
+511 V
-519 ALPDVSNPPEN
+519 LPDVSNPPEL
-530 AQLDTPLMKNTS
+530 AELDTP
-542 DFKRSIMPTSG
+542 IMENVSSFDRTVMPKAG
-553 ANPKIKVPTLWR
+553 PNPQIDVPTLWR
-565 DSFNNGLQIIATQ
+565 DSFKNGIEIIATQ
-578 NSETPTVSLLL
+578 NNETPTVSLLL
-589 SIEGGPLLDPL
+589 SIEGGPLLDPI

-634 DIAISASG
+634 DISIGASG
-642 RNTTIRV
+642 RNTHVRV
-649 SSLVKNLDATLMLML
+649 SSLVKNLDATLTLMI

-671 FEESDFK
+671 FEEADFN

-692 KDAATLAN
+692 KDANTLAS
-700 RASKQITYGTNN
+700 RALKQVTYGENN
-712 RVGLANSG
+712 RVGLPSSG
-720 TIKTV
+720 TIATV
-725 SAITLDDIK
+725 SSITLDDIK
-734 AFYQQYFS
+734 GFYQQYFS
-742 PKYANLVIVGDI
+742 PKHASLVIVGDI
-754 SKSEIIP
+754 SEDEIKP
-761 KLSYLKSWQGG
+761 KLKYLKSWQG
-772 DYTIPSYEGFPQVTP
+772 DSYTIPDYNKFPQVDP
-787 KKIYFVDLPNASQ
+787 NILYFVDLPNSSQ
-800 SVINYSRRAMTY
+800 SVIKLTRRAMTY

-851 SYFSSGKTLGRFAA
+851 SYFSAGKTLGQFTA

-874 YDAMIEIEQELAN
+874 ADSMIEIQNELSDFE
-887 YQKNGLTNDEV
+887 KNGITEPEV
-898 DFMRQAISQNEALS
+898 NFMRQAISQNEALS
-912 YETPAQKS
+912 YETPSQKS
-920 GFLRQLLQFNL
+920 GFLRQILQFNL

-936 EQQSELIENITIEQL
+936 EKQSEIINNISQEQL
-951 NEIAAKELSQPM
+951 NEIAKKELSQPM

-971 QVVRPQLEKMKLE
+971 QVVRPQLDALKLKVVE
-984 IIDLQ
+984 LQ

>member
-1 LIICYDKSINHILL
+1 MQDIVLKSFTRYIPKLSIIA
-15 RLQGI
+15 
-20 TLKTKL
+20 
-26 KINLKITHRFTVK
+26 F
-39 LGAVVLAS
+39 AS
-47 SLLFACTSKENSST
+47 VLLFACTSQENSSQLSEKVT
-61 DNLLKDNVQASLPA
+61 LPA
-75 GVNLVENVVATE
+75 GVSLVESVIATE
-87 GRLAIPFKK
+87 ERLVIPFKK
-96 YTLANGLT
+96 YRLANGLT

-201 LETITEEKFEI
+201 LETITTEKFEV

-226 NRPYGRLNETVNQM
+226 NRPYGRLNETINQM
-240 MYPREH
+240 IYPREH

-254 YMSDLDR
+254 YMTDLDR
-261 GTVTDLKEFFSRWYG
+261 GTVTDLKAFFSRWYG

-289 EAQTIAWIN
+289 EAQTLRWIN
-298 KYFGGLKAGPQVD
+298 QYFGGLKAGPKVD

-317 TSLAANRY
+317 TSLRENRY
-325 YSFSDNVSLPLLY
+325 YSFSDNITLPLLY

-374 KSGVAVQAGA
+374 KSGIAVQAGA
-384 SHPCQELACKM
+384 SHPCSELACKM
-395 SFFALPNPQQGME
+395 SFFALPNPQQGMG
-408 LAKIEQVIAD
+408 LAKIEQVIND

-423 EERGVNDNDLLKTK
+423 EQRGVNDEDLLKTK
-437 VNIETGTIY
+437 VGIETDTIY

-458 AHYQTILGN
+458 AHYQSILGN
-467 ADYTSAQVARYNKV
+467 ADYTEQQVARYNNV
-481 TKADVMSVYQKY
+481 SKADVMGVYQKY
-493 IKGRGAVVLS
+493 IKGKGAAVLS
-503 IYPNGQKH
+503 IYPQGQPQLKS
-511 VIAKADDF
+511 KPDDF
-519 ALPDVSNPPEN
+519 VLPDVNNPAEV
-530 AQLDTPLMKNTS
+530 AQLEFPIMKNTS
-542 DFKRSIMPTSG
+542 RFDRSVMPKAG
-553 ANPKIKVPTLWR
+553 INPQIEVPKLWR
-565 DSFNNGLQIIATQ
+565 ESFSNGLQIIATQ
-578 NSETPTVSLLL
+578 NSEIPTVSLLL
-589 SIEGGPLLDPL
+589 SIEGGTLLDPIK
-600 EKAGLASLTAS
+600 KAGIASLTAS

-616 TTNYI
+616 TSNYS
-621 KEELSNELAKLGS
+621 KEALSNALAKLGS
-634 DIAISASG
+634 DISISASG
-642 RNTTIRV
+642 RNTMIRV
-649 SSLVKNLDATLMLML
+649 SSLVKNLDATLLLMR
-664 DMMLNPA
+664 DMMLNPG
-671 FEESDFK
+671 FDKNDFD
-678 RVKNQLIQGLEQGS
+678 RVKNQLIQALEQGS
-692 KDAATLAN
+692 KDAHTLAS
-700 RASKQITYGTNN
+700 RALKQVTYGENN
-712 RVGLANSG
+712 RVGLPNSG

-725 SAITLDDIK
+725 SAIELSDIND
-734 AFYQQYFS
+734 FYKRYFS
-742 PKYANLVIVGDI
+742 PKHASLVIVGDVNKNDI
-754 SKSEIIP
+754 LP
-761 KLSYLKSWQGG
+761 KLDYLKSWQGS
-772 DYTIPSYEGFPQVTP
+772 DYTIPVYSQFPKVAAN
-787 KKIYFVDLPNASQ
+787 KIYFVDLPDASQ
-800 SVINYSRRAMTY
+800 SVIKYSRRAMKY

-851 SYFSSGKTLGRFAA
+851 SNFSAGKTLGRFSA

-874 YDAMIEIEQELAN
+874 YDAMVEIEKELVN
-887 YQKNGLTNDEV
+887 YQQNGLTTDEV
-898 DFMRQAISQNEALS
+898 YFMRQAISQNEALS

-920 GFLRQLLQFNL
+920 GFLRQLLQYDL
-931 AENYG
+931 ADNYG
-936 EQQSELIENITIEQL
+936 ELQSELIKKITIEQL
-951 NEIAAKELSQPM
+951 NDIAAKELSKPM
-963 QWIVVGDG
+963 QWIVVGDA
-971 QVVRPQLEKMKLE
+971 QVIKSQLEKMKLE
-984 IIDLQ
+984 IVELP

>member
-1 LIICYDKSINHILL
+1 MP
-15 RLQGI
+15 
-20 TLKTKL
+20 
-26 KINLKITHRFTVK
+26 K
-39 LGAVVLAS
+39 LGAIALVS
-47 SLLFACTSKENSST
+47 SLLFACTNQDQST
-61 DNLLKDNVQASLPA
+61 QIREKINLPT
-75 GVNLVENVVATE
+75 GVTLVEHVVAAE
-87 GRLAIPFKK
+87 NRLAIPFKK
-96 YTLANGLT
+96 YSLANGLT

-160 TQSGGNLNGTTNTDR
+160 TQSGGDLNGTTNTDR

-226 NRPYGRLNETVNQM
+226 NRPYGRLNETINQM

-254 YMSDLDR
+254 YMTDLDR

-276 PNNAVLTIGGDID
+276 PNNAILTIGGDID
-289 EAQTIAWIN
+289 EIQTLAWVN
-298 KYFGGLKAGPQVD
+298 KYFGGLKSGPKVHA
-311 NIPKQL
+311 IPKQL
-317 TSLAANRY
+317 TTLADDRY

-338 ISFPTVY
+338 VSFPTVY

-384 SHPCQELACKM
+384 SHPCKEIACQM
-395 SFFALPNPQQGME
+395 SFYALPNPQQGME
-408 LAKIEQVIAD
+408 LAKIKQVIDD

-423 EERGVNDNDLLKTK
+423 EQRGVNDDDLLKTK
-437 VNIETGTIY
+437 VSIETGTIY

-458 AHYQTILGN
+458 AHFQTVLGN
-467 ADYTSAQVARYNKV
+467 ADYTEQQVARYNKV
-481 TKADVMSVYQKY
+481 TKADVMRVYQKY
-493 IKGRGAVVLS
+493 IKNKGSAILS
-503 IYPNGQKH
+503 IYPNGQKQL
-511 VIAKADDF
+511 VAKEDNF
-519 ALPDVSNPPEN
+519 VLPDVSNPAEI
-530 AQLDTPLMKNTS
+530 AQLNTPIIENTS
-542 DFKRSIMPTSG
+542 NFDRSLMPKSG
-553 ANPKIKVPTLWR
+553 ANPQIEVPTLWR
-565 DSFNNGLQIIATQ
+565 DSFKNGLQIIATK

-589 SIEGGPLLDPL
+589 SIEGGPLLDPI

-621 KEELSNELAKLGS
+621 KEALSNELAKLGS
-634 DIAISASG
+634 DISISASG

-649 SSLVKNLDATLMLML
+649 SSLVKNLDATLLLML

-671 FEESDFK
+671 FEESDFN
-678 RVKNQLIQGLEQGS
+678 RVKNQLIQGIEQGS
-692 KDAATLAN
+692 KDASTLAS
-700 RASKQITYGTNN
+700 RALKQAMYGVNN
-712 RVGLANSG
+712 RVGLPASG

-725 SAITLDDIK
+725 SNITLDDIK
-734 AFYQQYFS
+734 GFYQQYFS
-742 PKYANLVIVGDI
+742 PTHASLVIVGDI

-761 KLSYLKSWQGG
+761 KLSYLKSWQGS
-772 DYTIPSYEGFPQVTP
+772 DYNIPSYQKFPQVTP
-787 KKIYFVDLPNASQ
+787 DKLYFVDLPNASQ
-800 SVINYSRRAMTY
+800 SVIKYSRRAMTY

-851 SYFSSGKTLGRFAA
+851 SYFSAGKTLGSFTA

-874 YDAMIEIEQELAN
+874 FDAMVEIEQELAS

-912 YETPAQKS
+912 YETPSQKS
-920 GFLRQLLQFNL
+920 GFLQQLLQFNL
-931 AENYG
+931 PQNYG
-936 EQQSELIENITIEQL
+936 EQQSEIIHTISLAQL
-951 NEIAAKELSQPM
+951 NTIAAKELSQPM

-971 QVVRPQLEKMKLE
+971 QVIRPQLEKMKLE
-984 IIDLQ
+984 IVELQ

>member
-1 LIICYDKSINHILL
+1 MPKFGVI
-15 RLQGI
+15 
-20 TLKTKL
+20 
-26 KINLKITHRFTVK
+26 
-39 LGAVVLAS
+39 VLVS
-47 SLLFACTSKENSST
+47 SLLFACTSQENPSKISE
-61 DNLLKDNVQASLPA
+61 QISLPS
-75 GVNLVENVVATE
+75 GVSLVENVGATE

-96 YTLANGLT
+96 YTLANGLS

-160 TQSGGNLNGTTNTDR
+160 TQSGGDLNGTTNTDR
-175 TNYYETVPKNQLE
+175 TNYYETVPRNQLE

-254 YMSDLDR
+254 YMTDLDR
-261 GTVTDLKEFFSRWYG
+261 GTVSDLKEFFSRWYG

-289 EAQTIAWIN
+289 EAQTLAWVN
-298 KYFGGLKAGPQVD
+298 QYFGSLKAGPQVE
-311 NIPKQL
+311 NIAKQL
-317 TSLAANRY
+317 TTLTDDRY

-351 AALDVFSNIIGNGPT
+351 APLDVFSNIIGNGPT

-374 KSGVAVQAGA
+374 KSGVAVQASA
-384 SHPCQELACKM
+384 SHPCKELGCQM
-395 SFFALPNPQQGME
+395 SFYALPNPQQGVE
-408 LAKIEQVIAD
+408 LAKVEQVIND

-423 EERGVNDNDLLKTK
+423 ETRGVNDDDLLKTK

-458 AHYQTILGN
+458 AHYQTVLGN
-467 ADYTSAQVARYNKV
+467 ADYTQEQVSRYNKV
-481 TKADVMSVYQKY
+481 TKADVMRVYQKY
-493 IKGRGAVVLS
+493 IKGKGAAILS
-503 IYPNGQKH
+503 IYPNGQKQ
-511 VIAKADDF
+511 VIAKTDNF
-519 ALPDVSNPPEN
+519 TLSDVNHPPEL
-530 AQLDTPLMKNTS
+530 AKLDTPIMKNTS
-542 DFKRSIMPTSG
+542 DFDRSVMPTSG
-553 ANPKIKVPTLWR
+553 ANPQIEVPTLWR
-565 DSFNNGLQIIATQ
+565 DSFKNGLQIIATQ

-589 SIEGGPLLDPL
+589 SIEGGPLLDPI

-634 DIAISASG
+634 DISISASG
-642 RNTTIRV
+642 RNTTVRV

-671 FEESDFK
+671 FKQNDFD
-678 RVKNQLIQGLEQGS
+678 RVKNQLIQRLEQGS
-692 KDAATLAN
+692 KDASTLAS
-700 RASKQITYGTNN
+700 RALKQVTYGTNN

-734 AFYQQYFS
+734 GFYQQYFS
-742 PKYANLVIVGDI
+742 PKYANLVIVGDV

-761 KLSYLKSWQGG
+761 KLSYLKSWQGR
-772 DYTIPSYEGFPQVTP
+772 DYIIPSYEDFPEITP
-787 KKIYFVDLPNASQ
+787 SKIYFVDLPNASQ
-800 SVINYSRRAMTY
+800 SVINYSRRAMIY
-812 DATGE
+812 DATGDH
-817 YFKATLM
+817 FKATLM

-851 SYFSSGKTLGRFAA
+851 SYFSAGKTLGRFAA

-874 YDAMIEIEQELAN
+874 YDAMVEIEQELAN
-887 YQKNGLTNDEV
+887 YQKHGLTNDEV
-898 DFMRQAISQNEALS
+898 NFMRQAISQNEALS

-931 AENYG
+931 PENYG
-936 EQQSELIENITIEQL
+936 EQQSDIIENITIDQL
-951 NEIAAKELSQPM
+951 SDIAAKELSQPM

-971 QVVRPQLEKMKLE
+971 QIVKPQLEKMKLE
-984 IIDLQ
+984 IIDLP

>member
-1 LIICYDKSINHILL
+1 LVLLYIQDVILKSFTRYIPKLSII
-15 RLQGI
+15 
-20 TLKTKL
+20 
-26 KINLKITHRFTVK
+26 
-39 LGAVVLAS
+39 ALAS
-47 SLLFACTSKENSST
+47 SLLFACTSQENSPKLSE
-61 DNLLKDNVQASLPA
+61 NIVLPT
-75 GVNLVENVVATE
+75 GVSLVENVVATE
-87 GRLAIPFKK
+87 QRLAIPFKK

-104 VILHQDNSDP
+104 IILHQDNSDP

-201 LETITEEKFEI
+201 LETITTEKFEV

-226 NRPYGRLNETVNQM
+226 NRPYGRLNETINQM
-240 MYPREH
+240 VYPREH

-254 YMSDLDR
+254 YMTDLER

-289 EAQTIAWIN
+289 EAQTLIWIDQ
-298 KYFGGLKAGPQVD
+298 YFGGLKAGPSVES
-311 NIPKQL
+311 ITKQIITL
-317 TSLAANRY
+317 PDNRY
-325 YSFSDNVSLPLLY
+325 YSFSDNISLPLLY

-345 GMHEDE
+345 GMHKDE

-384 SHPCQELACKM
+384 SHPCSELGCKM
-395 SFFALPNPQQGME
+395 SFFALPNPQQSMQ
-408 LAKIEQVIAD
+408 LAKIEQVIND
-418 TLLEF
+418 TLQEF
-423 EERGVNDNDLLKTK
+423 EQRGVNDEDLLKTK
-437 VNIETGTIY
+437 VSIETGTIY
-446 GLQSVSGKVSTL
+446 GLQSVLGKVSTL
-458 AHYQTILGN
+458 AHYQTILGD
-467 ADYTSAQVARYNKV
+467 ADYTEQQVARYNNV
-481 TKADVMSVYQKY
+481 TKADVMDVYQRY
-493 IKGRGAVVLS
+493 IKGKGAAILS
-503 IYPNGQKH
+503 IYPHGQQTLITKPDNF
-511 VIAKADDF
+511 V
-519 ALPDVSNPPEN
+519 LPDVNNPPEI
-530 AQLDTPLMKNTS
+530 AQLDTPIMENTS
-542 DFKRSIMPTSG
+542 SFERGVMPTAG
-553 ANPKIKVPTLWR
+553 ANPQVEVPNLWR
-565 DSFNNGLQIIATQ
+565 ESFDNGLQVIATQ

-589 SIEGGPLLDPL
+589 SIEGGTLLDPIK
-600 EKAGLASLTAS
+600 KAGLASLTAS

-616 TTNYI
+616 TSNYI

-634 DIAISASG
+634 DISISASG
-642 RNTTIRV
+642 RNTTVRV
-649 SSLVKNLDATLMLML
+649 NSLVKNLDATLLLMV

-671 FEESDFK
+671 FDKSDFD
-678 RVKNQLIQGLEQGS
+678 RVKNQLVQALEQGN
-692 KDAATLAN
+692 KDARTLAS
-700 RASKQITYGTNN
+700 RALKQVSYGVKN
-712 RVGLANSG
+712 RVGLPSRG
-720 TIKTV
+720 TINTV
-725 SAITLDDIK
+725 SAIELSDIK
-734 AFYQQYFS
+734 NFYKQYFS
-742 PKYANLVIVGDI
+742 PKHASLVIVGDI
-754 SKSEIIP
+754 GKSEILP
-761 KLSYLKSWQGG
+761 KLTYLKSWQGS
-772 DYTIPSYEGFPQVTP
+772 DYTIPDYNQFPEVVTN
-787 KKIYFVDLPNASQ
+787 KVYFVDLPDASQ
-800 SVINYSRRAMTY
+800 SVIKYSRRAMTY

-817 YFKATLM
+817 HFKATLM

-851 SYFSSGKTLGRFAA
+851 SHFSAGKTLGRFSA

-874 YDAMIEIEQELAN
+874 YDAMVEIEKELAN
-887 YQKNGLTNDEV
+887 YQENGLTSDEV

-912 YETPAQKS
+912 YETPSQKS

-936 EQQSELIENITIEQL
+936 ERQTEIIQNITIEQL
-951 NEIAAKELSQPM
+951 NEIAERELSKSM

-971 QVVRPQLEKMKLE
+971 LVVRSQLEKMNLE
-984 IIDLQ
+984 IIELQ

>member
-1 LIICYDKSINHILL
+1 MS
-15 RLQGI
+15 
-20 TLKTKL
+20 KL
-26 KINLKITHRFTVK
+26 SAIF
-39 LGAVVLAS
+39 LAS
-47 SLLFACTSKENSST
+47 SLLFACTSQENSPKISEKV
-61 DNLLKDNVQASLPA
+61 NLPI
-75 GVNLVENVVATE
+75 GVNLVESVKATNE
-87 GRLAIPFKK
+87 RLTIPFKK
-96 YTLANGLT
+96 YVLDNGLT

-175 TNYYETVPKNQLE
+175 TNYYETVPRNQLE

-212 QRATVKNE
+212 QRSTVKNE

-289 EAQTIAWIN
+289 ETQTLAWVN
-298 KYFGGLKAGPQVD
+298 KYFGDLKAGPQVD
-311 NIPKQL
+311 NLPKDL
-317 TSLAANRY
+317 TSLSEDRY

-384 SHPCQELACKM
+384 SHPCKELSCQM
-395 SFFALPNPQQGME
+395 SFYALPNPQQGLE
-408 LAKIEQVIAD
+408 LSKIEQVIND

-423 EERGVNDNDLLKTK
+423 EERGVNDDDLLKTK
-437 VNIETGTIY
+437 VDIETGTIY

-458 AHYQTILGN
+458 AHYQTILDN
-467 ADYTSAQVARYNKV
+467 ADYTEQQVARYNKV
-481 TKADVMSVYQKY
+481 TKADVMRVYQKY
-493 IKGRGAVVLS
+493 IKNKGSVILS
-503 IYPNGQKH
+503 IYPKGQKQF
-511 VIAKADDF
+511 IAKEDNF
-519 ALPDVSNPPEN
+519 VLPDVNNPPKL
-530 AQLDTPLMKNTS
+530 AQLNTSIMKNTS
-542 DFKRSIMPTSG
+542 SFDRSVMPASG
-553 ANPKIKVPTLWR
+553 ANPQVEVPKLWR
-565 DSFNNGLQIIATQ
+565 DSFKNGLQIIATK

-589 SIEGGPLLDPL
+589 SIEGGPLLDPI
-600 EKAGLASLTAS
+600 EKSGLASLTAS

-634 DIAISASG
+634 DISISAAG
-642 RNTTIRV
+642 RNTTVRV
-649 SSLVKNLDATLMLML
+649 SSLVKNLDATLLLML

-671 FEESDFK
+671 FEEEDFN

-692 KDAATLAN
+692 KDARTLAS
-700 RASKQITYGTNN
+700 RALKQVTYGESN
-712 RVGLANSG
+712 RVGLANEG

-725 SAITLDDIK
+725 TAITLEDIK
-734 AFYQQYFS
+734 GFYKQYFS
-742 PKYANLVIVGDI
+742 PKYASLVIVGDI
-754 SKSEIIP
+754 NKNEILP
-761 KLSYLKSWQGG
+761 KLGYLKSWEGG
-772 DYTIPSYEGFPQVTP
+772 DYTIPSYEEFPQITP
-787 KKIYFVDLPNASQ
+787 NKLYFVDLPDASQ
-800 SVINYSRRAMTY
+800 SVIKYSRRAMTY

-817 YFKATLM
+817 HFKATLM

-851 SYFSSGKTLGRFAA
+851 SYFSAGKTLGRFIA

-874 YDAMIEIEQELAN
+874 YDAMVEIEQELN
-887 YQKNGLTNDEV
+887 KYQQSGLTSEEV

-912 YETPAQKS
+912 YETPGKKS

-931 AENYG
+931 PENYS
-936 EQQSELIENITIEQL
+936 EQQNKIINTISIEQL
-951 NEIAAKELSQPM
+951 SDIAANELSQPM

-971 QVVRPQLEKMKLE
+971 QVIRSQLEKMNLE
-984 IIDLQ
+984 IVELQ

>member
-1 LIICYDKSINHILL
+1 MKNTFNYFS
-15 RLQGI
+15 
-20 TLKTKL
+20 
-26 KINLKITHRFTVK
+26 K
-39 LGAVVLAS
+39 LGAIILVTGA
-47 SLLFACTSKENSST
+47 LFACTSQKNTLKTS
-61 DNLLKDNVQASLPA
+61 DNNHLPKGVRLLES
-75 GVNLVENVVATE
+75 VEE
-87 GRLAIPFKK
+87 SEDRLAIPFKK
-96 YTLANGLT
+96 YKLDNGLT

-226 NRPYGRLNETVNQM
+226 NRPYGRLNETINQM
-240 MYPREH
+240 IYPREH

-261 GTVTDLKEFFSRWYG
+261 ETVTDLKAFFSRWYG

-289 EAQTIAWIN
+289 EAQTLSWVN
-298 KYFGGLKAGPQVD
+298 KYFGDLKRGPDVS
-311 NIPKQL
+311 NIPKSL
-317 TSLAANRY
+317 TSLSENRY

-338 ISFPTVY
+338 ISYPTVY

-374 KSGVAVQAGA
+374 KSGIAVQAGA
-384 SHPCQELACKM
+384 SHPCKELAYQM

-408 LAKIEQVIAD
+408 LAKVEQIIND

-423 EERGVNDNDLLKTK
+423 ETRGVNDDDLLKTK
-437 VNIETGTIY
+437 VSIETGTIY

-458 AHYQTILGN
+458 AHFETVLDN
-467 ADYTSAQVARYNKV
+467 ADYTAQQVARYNNV
-481 TKADVMSVYQKY
+481 TKADVMRVYQKY
-493 IKGRGAVVLS
+493 IKGKGAAILS
-503 IYPNGQKH
+503 IYPNGQKQ
-511 VIAKADDF
+511 VIAKADNF
-519 ALPDVSNPPEN
+519 TLPDISTPPKL
-530 AQLDTPLMKNTS
+530 AHLDVPIMKNVSTF
-542 DFKRSIMPTSG
+542 DRSVMPTSS
-553 ANPKIKVPTLWR
+553 ANPQVDVPALWR
-565 DSFNNGLQIIATQ
+565 DKFNNGLQIIGTK
-578 NSETPTVSLLL
+578 NGETPTVNLLL
-589 SIEGGPLLDPL
+589 SIEGGPLLDPI

-634 DIAISASG
+634 DISISANG

-649 SSLVKNLDATLMLML
+649 NSLVKNLDATLLLML

-671 FEESDFK
+671 FEENDFN
-678 RVKNQLIQGLEQGS
+678 RVKNQLIQMLEQGN
-692 KDAATLAN
+692 KDARTLAS
-700 RASKQITYGTNN
+700 RAQKQVIYGKNN
-712 RVGLANSG
+712 RVGLADEG

-725 SAITLDDIK
+725 STITLEDVK
-734 AFYQQYFS
+734 RFYQTYFS
-742 PKYANLVIVGDI
+742 PTHASLVVVGDI
-754 SKSEIIP
+754 SKNELLP
-761 KLSYLKSWQGG
+761 KLGYLKSWQGK
-772 DYTIPSYEGFPQVTP
+772 DYSIPTHKEFPQIMP
-787 KKIYFVDLPNASQ
+787 NKLYFVDLPNASQ
-800 SVINYSRRAMTY
+800 SVINYSRRAMVY

-817 YFKATLM
+817 YFRATLM

-851 SYFSSGKTLGRFAA
+851 SYFVAGKTLGRFVA

-874 YDAMIEIEQELAN
+874 FDAMIEIEQELDN
-887 YQKNGLTNDEV
+887 YQKNGLTQEEV
-898 DFMRQAISQNEALS
+898 NFMRQATSQNEALS
-912 YETPAQKS
+912 YETPRKKS

-931 AENYG
+931 PENYS
-936 EQQSELIENITIEQL
+936 EQQNNIITSITKKELSD
-951 NEIAAKELSQPM
+951 IAKKELSQPM

-971 QVVRPQLEKMKLE
+971 QVIRSQLEKMNLDIVE
-984 IIDLQ
+984 LQ
-989 LAK
+989 LVK

>member
-1 LIICYDKSINHILL
+1 MKSFTRFIPKLSII
-15 RLQGI
+15 
-20 TLKTKL
+20 
-26 KINLKITHRFTVK
+26 
-39 LGAVVLAS
+39 ALAS
-47 SLLFACTSKENSST
+47 SLLFACTSQEHLPKLNG
-61 DNLLKDNVQASLPA
+61 KIVLPA
-75 GVNLVENVVATE
+75 GVSLVESVVATE
-87 GRLAIPFKK
+87 DRLAIPFKK
-96 YTLANGLT
+96 YMLANGLT

-201 LETITEEKFEI
+201 LETITTEKFEV

-226 NRPYGRLNETVNQM
+226 NRPYGRLNETINQM
-240 MYPREH
+240 VYPREH

-254 YMSDLDR
+254 YMTDLDR

-289 EAQTIAWIN
+289 EAQTLKWIN
-298 KYFGGLKAGPQVD
+298 QYFGDLKAGPKVD
-311 NIPKQL
+311 NIAKQL
-317 TSLAANRY
+317 ISLPENRY
-325 YSFSDNVSLPLLY
+325 YSFSDNISLPLLY

-374 KSGVAVQAGA
+374 KSGIAVQAGA
-384 SHPCQELACKM
+384 SHPCSELGCKM
-395 SFFALPNPQQGME
+395 SFFALPNPQKGME
-408 LAKIEQVIAD
+408 LAKIEQVIND
-418 TLLEF
+418 TLIEF
-423 EERGVNDNDLLKTK
+423 EQRGVNDEDLLKTK
-437 VNIETGTIY
+437 VSIETDTIY

-467 ADYTSAQVARYNKV
+467 ADYTEQQVARYNNV

-493 IKGRGAVVLS
+493 IKGKGAAVLS
-503 IYPNGQKH
+503 MYSHGQPQLITKP
-511 VIAKADDF
+511 DDF
-519 ALPDVSNPPEN
+519 VLPDVNNPPEI
-530 AQLDTPLMKNTS
+530 AQLDTPIMKNIS
-542 DFKRSIMPTSG
+542 SFDRGEMPKAG
-553 ANPKIKVPTLWR
+553 ANPQVEVPNLWR
-565 DSFNNGLQIIATQ
+565 ENFDNGLQIIATQ

-589 SIEGGPLLDPL
+589 SIEGGTLLDPI

-616 TTNYI
+616 TSNYI

-634 DIAISASG
+634 DISFGVSG
-642 RNTTIRV
+642 RHTTVRV
-649 SSLVKNLDATLMLML
+649 SSLVKNLDATLLLML

-671 FEESDFK
+671 FEKSDFD
-678 RVKNQLIQGLEQGS
+678 RVKNQLIQALQQGN
-692 KDAATLAN
+692 KDARTLAN
-700 RASKQITYGTNN
+700 RALKQVTYGEIN
-712 RVGLANSG
+712 RVGLPNSG
-720 TIKTV
+720 TINTV
-725 SAITLDDIK
+725 SAIELNDVK
-734 AFYQQYFS
+734 SFYTQYFS
-742 PKYANLVIVGDI
+742 PKHASLVIVGDV
-754 SKSEIIP
+754 SKSEILP
-761 KLSYLKSWQGG
+761 KLDYLKSWQGS
-772 DYTIPSYEGFPQVTP
+772 DYAIPVYSQFP
-787 KKIYFVDLPNASQ
+787 KEADDKIYFVDLPEASQ
-800 SVINYSRRAMTY
+800 SVIKFSRRSMVY
-812 DATGE
+812 DATGD

-824 NYPLGSAFN
+824 NYPLGGAFN

-839 LREDKGY
+839 LREAKGY
-846 TYGAS
+846 SYGAS
-851 SYFSSGKTLGRFAA
+851 SNFSAGKTLGRFSA

-874 YDAMIEIEQELAN
+874 YDAMVEIEKELEN
-887 YQKNGLTNDEV
+887 YQKNGLTTDEV

-936 EQQSELIENITIEQL
+936 ELQSVIIKNITIEQL
-951 NEIAAKELSQPM
+951 NGIAAKELSKSM

-971 QVVRPQLEKMKLE
+971 QVIKPQLEKMEMELVE
-984 IIDLQ
+984 LQ

>member
-1 LIICYDKSINHILL
+1 
-15 RLQGI
+15 
-20 TLKTKL
+20 LKNTF
-26 KINLKITHRFTVK
+26 NYFSK
-39 LGAVVLAS
+39 LGAIILVTGA
-47 SLLFACTSKENSST
+47 LFACTSQKNTLKTS
-61 DNLLKDNVQASLPA
+61 DNNHLPKGVRLLES
-75 GVNLVENVVATE
+75 VEE
-87 GRLAIPFKK
+87 SEDRLAIPFKK
-96 YTLANGLT
+96 YKLDNGLT

-201 LETITEEKFEI
+201 LETITEEKFEV

-226 NRPYGRLNETVNQM
+226 NRPYGRLNETINQM
-240 MYPREH
+240 IYPREH

-261 GTVTDLKEFFSRWYG
+261 ETVTDLKAFFSRWYG

-289 EAQTIAWIN
+289 EAQTLSWVN
-298 KYFGGLKAGPQVD
+298 KYFGDLKRGPDVS
-311 NIPKQL
+311 NIPKSL
-317 TSLAANRY
+317 TSLSENRY

-338 ISFPTVY
+338 ISYPTVY

-374 KSGVAVQAGA
+374 KSGIAVQAGA
-384 SHPCQELACKM
+384 SHPCKELACQM

-408 LAKIEQVIAD
+408 LAKVEQIIND

-423 EERGVNDNDLLKTK
+423 ETRGVNDDDLLKTK
-437 VNIETGTIY
+437 VSIETGTIY

-458 AHYQTILGN
+458 AHFETVLDN
-467 ADYTSAQVARYNKV
+467 ADYTAQQVARYNNV
-481 TKADVMSVYQKY
+481 TKADVMRVYQKY
-493 IKGRGAVVLS
+493 IKGKGAAILS
-503 IYPNGQKH
+503 IYPNGQKQ
-511 VIAKADDF
+511 VIAKADNF
-519 ALPDVSNPPEN
+519 TLPDISTPPKL
-530 AQLDTPLMKNTS
+530 AHLDVPIMKNVSTF
-542 DFKRSIMPTSG
+542 DRSVMPTSS
-553 ANPKIKVPTLWR
+553 ANPQVDVPALWR
-565 DSFNNGLQIIATQ
+565 DKFNNGLQIIGTK
-578 NSETPTVSLLL
+578 NSETPTVNLLL
-589 SIEGGPLLDPL
+589 SIEGGPLLDPI

-634 DIAISASG
+634 DISISANG

-649 SSLVKNLDATLMLML
+649 NSLVKNLDATLLLML

-671 FEESDFK
+671 FEENDFN
-678 RVKNQLIQGLEQGS
+678 RVKNQLIQMLEQGN
-692 KDAATLAN
+692 KDARTLAS
-700 RASKQITYGTNN
+700 RAQKQVIYGENN
-712 RVGLANSG
+712 RVGLADEG

-725 SAITLDDIK
+725 STITLEDVK
-734 AFYQQYFS
+734 RFYQTCFS
-742 PKYANLVIVGDI
+742 PTHASLVVVGDI
-754 SKSEIIP
+754 SKNELLP
-761 KLSYLKSWQGG
+761 KLGYLKSWQGK
-772 DYTIPSYEGFPQVTP
+772 DYSIPTHKEFPQIMP
-787 KKIYFVDLPNASQ
+787 NKLYFVDLPNASQ
-800 SVINYSRRAMTY
+800 SVINYSRRAMVY

-817 YFKATLM
+817 YFRATLM

-839 LREDKGY
+839 LRENKGY

-851 SYFSSGKTLGRFAA
+851 SSFVAGKTLGRFVA

-874 YDAMIEIEQELAN
+874 FDAMIEIEKELNN
-887 YQKNGLTNDEV
+887 YQKNGLTQEEV
-898 DFMRQAISQNEALS
+898 NFMRQAISQNEALS
-912 YETPAQKS
+912 YETPRKKS

-931 AENYG
+931 PENYS
-936 EQQSELIENITIEQL
+936 EQQNNIITSITKKELSD
-951 NEIAAKELSQPM
+951 IAKKELSQPM

-971 QVVRPQLEKMKLE
+971 QVIRSQLEKMNLDIVE
-984 IIDLQ
+984 LQ
-989 LAK
+989 LVK

>member
-1 LIICYDKSINHILL
+1 M
-15 RLQGI
+15 
-20 TLKTKL
+20 
-26 KINLKITHRFTVK
+26 KITTHLIPK
-39 LGAVVLAS
+39 LGAIALVS
-47 SLLFACTSKENSST
+47 SLLFACTSQENASKRSEEI
-61 DNLLKDNVQASLPA
+61 NLPT
-75 GVNLVENVVATE
+75 GVSLVENVVATE
-87 GRLAIPFKK
+87 KRLAIPFKK

-212 QRATVKNE
+212 QRSTVKNE

-254 YMSDLDR
+254 YMSDLER

-289 EAQTIAWIN
+289 EAQTLVWIN
-298 KYFGGLKAGPQVD
+298 KYFGSLKEAPQVD

-317 TSLAANRY
+317 TSLTEDRY

-384 SHPCQELACKM
+384 SHPCKELACQM

-408 LAKIEQVIAD
+408 LAKIEQVIND

-423 EERGVNDNDLLKTK
+423 EERGVNDDDLLKTK
-437 VNIETGTIY
+437 VSIETGTIY

-458 AHYQTILGN
+458 AHYQTVLGN
-467 ADYTSAQVARYNKV
+467 ADYTDQQVARYNKV
-481 TKADVMSVYQKY
+481 TKADVMRVYQKY
-493 IKGRGAVVLS
+493 IKGKGAAILS
-503 IYPNGQKH
+503 IYPNDQKQF
-511 VIAKADDF
+511 IAKADNF
-519 ALPDVSNPPEN
+519 VLPDVNNPPKL
-530 AQLDTPLMKNTS
+530 AQLNTPIMTNTNNF
-542 DFKRSIMPTSG
+542 DRSVMPTSG
-553 ANPKIKVPTLWR
+553 LNPQIEVPTLWR
-565 DSFNNGLQIIATQ
+565 DSFKNGLQIIATK

-589 SIEGGPLLDPL
+589 SIEGGPLLDPV

-634 DIAISASG
+634 DISISASG
-642 RNTTIRV
+642 RNTTVRV

-671 FEESDFK
+671 FEENDFN

-692 KDAATLAN
+692 KDANTLAS
-700 RASKQITYGTNN
+700 RALKQVTYGEYN

-725 SAITLDDIK
+725 SAITLEDIK
-734 AFYQQYFS
+734 SFYQQYFS
-742 PKYANLVIVGDI
+742 PKHANLVIVGDI
-754 SKSEIIP
+754 NRSEIIS
-761 KLSYLKSWQGG
+761 KLAYLKSWQGG
-772 DYTIPSYEGFPQVTP
+772 DYTIPTYEQFPPVTAD
-787 KKIYFVDLPNASQ
+787 KIYFVDLPNASQ
-800 SVINYSRRAMTY
+800 SVIKYSRRAMTY

-851 SYFSSGKTLGRFAA
+851 SYFSAGKTLGRFTA

-874 YDAMIEIEQELAN
+874 FDAMVEIEKELAN
-887 YQKNGLTNDEV
+887 YKKNGLTNDEV

-912 YETPAQKS
+912 YETPRQKS

-931 AENYG
+931 PENYG
-936 EQQSELIENITIEQL
+936 EQQSEIINTISIEQL
-951 NEIAAKELSQPM
+951 NDIAAKELNQAM

-971 QVVRPQLEKMKLE
+971 RYVRPQLERMKLE
-984 IIDLQ
+984 IVELQ